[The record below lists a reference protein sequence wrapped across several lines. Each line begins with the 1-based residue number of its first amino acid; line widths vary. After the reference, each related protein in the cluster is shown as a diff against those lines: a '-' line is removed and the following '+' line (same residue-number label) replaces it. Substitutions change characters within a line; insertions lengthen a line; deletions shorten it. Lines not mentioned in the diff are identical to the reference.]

1 MLKRYGLIVVL
12 VMLLTGGSVTLLGDL
27 EENVSLSS
35 VLEIWGDVLR
45 DADQFGLRLTRVSDR
60 EEMELGEEISRSI
73 SWRENP
79 EWTTYVSAVGKT
91 LLPYVR
97 RTGIRYEFR
106 AIESPQINAFALPGG
121 RVFVMT
127 GMLEFLDS
135 EAELAAILGHE
146 ISHVDLRHCIERFQ
160 YERSLARVGVGGLG
174 QITDITRRFIATG
187 YNKYQELEAD
197 AQGVRLSIE
206 AGYDPDAGATVFNRL
221 QLHYGT
227 PEEKR
232 ARTPIAEIGRV
243 VGQAMGSYFQSHPT
257 SETRTRQLNDL
268 IERNRRRL
276 QGRHFY
282 VGVQNFRQ
290 RLPRSQQ
297 EFPSERRSL

>member
-1 MLKRYGLIVVL
+1 MLKRRGFIVVL
-12 VMLLTGGSVTLLGDL
+12 VMLLAGGGGVLLGDF
-27 EENVSLSS
+27 EEDVSLSS

-60 EEMELGEEISRSI
+60 EEMELGEEISQSI
-73 SWRENP
+73 SWQENP
-79 EWTTYVSAVGKT
+79 EWTTYVAAVGKT

-121 RVFVMT
+121 RVFIMT

-160 YERSLARVGVGGLG
+160 YERALAKVGIGELG
-174 QITDITRRFIATG
+174 QIADITRRFIAAG

-206 AGYDPDAGATVFNRL
+206 AGYDPDAGTTVFNRL
-221 QLHYGT
+221 QPHYGT
-227 PEEKR
+227 PKEKR
-232 ARTPIAEIGRV
+232 AKTPIAEIGQA

-257 SETRTRQLNDL
+257 SEKRTRQLNDL
-268 IERNRRRL
+268 IEKNRRRL
-276 QGRHFY
+276 QGRDFY
-282 VGVQNFRQ
+282 VGIENYRQ

>member
-160 YERSLARVGVGGLG
+160 YERALAKVGIGGLG
-174 QITDITRRFIATG
+174 QIADITRRFIAAG

-206 AGYDPDAGATVFNRL
+206 ARYHPGAGAAVFNRL
-221 QLHYGT
+221 QLRYGT
-227 PEEKR
+227 PKERR
-232 ARTPIAEIGRV
+232 AGTPVQEIGQV
-243 VGQAMGSYFQSHPT
+243 VGEAVGSYFQSHPT
-257 SETRTRQLNDL
+257 SEVGVRRLSDL
-268 IERNRRRL
+268 TERNQRRF
-276 QGRHFY
+276 QGQDFY
-282 VGVQNFRQ
+282 VGTENYRR